1 MLGFLAVFLF
11 LVVARPSANVI
22 VIRTMARYLLSP
34 FFSSNC
40 RDEIPESAITLVAVV
55 FLTLI
60 VVLNIYSVKW
70 SYRLEIV
77 LTSVKLLGLTMIIF
91 IGIVRLCQGHTSN
104 FKDAFSGTPQ
114 AGNVA
119 LAFYAGMFA
128 YGGWHLMPTV
138 IEEIENPG
146 RNIPIAICSSLTV
159 VTAVYV
165 LTNVAYFTA
174 LSSEQLLA
182 SPAVASDFAR
192 ITIGD
197 WAWIAQILV
206 ALSCLSSRITATFA
220 TARTTFVSAR
230 EGLTPEILAMISI
243 RRLTPVPAIIALHV
257 LSMVMMPF
265 TDIYGL
271 LTYLSFS
278 ISLFMIFG
286 IGIVPYWRWKYPN
299 LERPYKVPI
308 IFPILFIAYSLLVA
322 CLSLYK
328 APRDCGI
335 GIGMMLVGVVVYFIF
350 VYWKNKPA

>member
-1 MLGFLAVFLF
+1 MAITVVIITIIAVIAI
-11 LVVARPSANVI
+11 VVSLYRYTLTSSP
-22 VIRTMARYLLSP
+22 YLLS
-34 FFSSNC
+34 SS
-40 RDEIPESAITLVAVV
+40 
-55 FLTLI
+55 
-60 VVLNIYSVKW
+60 
-70 SYRLEIV
+70 
-77 LTSVKLLGLTMIIF
+77 
-91 IGIVRLCQGHTSN
+91 
-104 FKDAFSGTPQ
+104 
-114 AGNVA
+114 
-119 LAFYAGMFA
+119 
-128 YGGWHLMPTV
+128 
-138 IEEIENPG
+138 
-146 RNIPIAICSSLTV
+146 SS
-159 VTAVYV
+159 
-165 LTNVAYFTA
+165 
-174 LSSEQLLA
+174 
-182 SPAVASDFAR
+182 SDFAR

-350 VYWKNKPA
+350 VYWKNKSAWFNNALTHTTKFLQKLFMVVHQEKPTY

>member
-1 MLGFLAVFLF
+1 MSATAYTDVNDARNKLDRPVVLKRQLGVWSCIAMTISPIIGSGIFISPKGILVNVDGSVGWSLIIWLLCGGFAIVGALSMAELSTMIKKSGGMFVYILTGYSAMLGFLAVFLF

-77 LTSVKLLGLTMIIF
+77 LTSVKLLGLTMIIL

-182 SPAVASDFAR
+182 SPAVASGAN
-192 ITIGD
+192 
-197 WAWIAQILV
+197 
-206 ALSCLSSRITATFA
+206 
-220 TARTTFVSAR
+220 
-230 EGLTPEILAMISI
+230 E
-243 RRLTPVPAIIALHV
+243 H
-257 LSMVMMPF
+257 
-265 TDIYGL
+265 
-271 LTYLSFS
+271 
-278 ISLFMIFG
+278 
-286 IGIVPYWRWKYPN
+286 
-299 LERPYKVPI
+299 
-308 IFPILFIAYSLLVA
+308 
-322 CLSLYK
+322 
-328 APRDCGI
+328 
-335 GIGMMLVGVVVYFIF
+335 
-350 VYWKNKPA
+350 